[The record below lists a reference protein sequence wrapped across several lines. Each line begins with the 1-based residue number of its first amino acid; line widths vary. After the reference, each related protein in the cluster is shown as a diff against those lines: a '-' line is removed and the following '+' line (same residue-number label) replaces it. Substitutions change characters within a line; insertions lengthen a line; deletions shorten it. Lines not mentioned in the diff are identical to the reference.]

1 MPCSRMSAIFMK
13 HGTSR
18 SPMTTVDNK
27 ACRQLGA
34 LVGWAEQ
41 WMVKKSGAGS
51 LDAFGAGSGRD
62 QFQSRHDVIPSSRA

>member
-1 MPCSRMSAIFMK
+1 MWIDWAGGVPAHPVMPWIR
-13 HGTSR
+13 
-18 SPMTTVDNK
+18 VDHVNK